1 MGSDR
6 LAADDAIQVLYLL
19 CYGYTVVS
27 CAACAC
33 SLSTRGMRTITC
45 VLYTLLAGL
54 YLL

>member
-27 CAACAC
+27 CAAC
-33 SLSTRGMRTITC
+33 SLSTRDMRTITC